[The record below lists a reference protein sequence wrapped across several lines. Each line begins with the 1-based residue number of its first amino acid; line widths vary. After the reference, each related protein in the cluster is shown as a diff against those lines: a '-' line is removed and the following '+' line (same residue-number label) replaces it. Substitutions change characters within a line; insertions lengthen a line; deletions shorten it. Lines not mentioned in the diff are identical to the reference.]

1 MPELERVY
9 NIPLRK
15 GYRKAPKYN
24 RANKAIIVLR
34 EFLQR
39 HMKSKDVRLG
49 PYLNSEVLKHGR
61 KNVPHHVEV
70 KAVKEKDVV
79 KAELAKAKDLS
90 FLEFEK
96 KEEKKGLLSKL
107 KGKKEEPSEKTIT
120 EEAGKERVQEEKKQK
135 EEKKSMEEKG
145 SADLEKEKVKIET
158 NKKEVELLAKDI
170 MKGKLRGK
178 EFDEKEALKSPRKS
192 LEAETYGRS
201 SKKIQHKKPKKE

>member
-15 GYRKAPKYN
+15 GYRKAPKYM
-24 RANKAIIVLR
+24 RANKAIIVIR

-39 HMKSKDVRLG
+39 HMKSQNVKLG

-70 KAVKEKDVV
+70 KVIKEKEVV
-79 KAELAKAKDLS
+79 KAELASAKDLS

-107 KGKKEEPSEKTIT
+107 AGKKDKIEVSET
-120 EEAGKERVQEEKKQK
+120 EKVK
-135 EEKKSMEEKG
+135 EEKVEKKE
-145 SADLEKEKVKIET
+145 DFEKEKIKIET
-158 NKKEVELLAKDI
+158 DKKEVEKLAKDI

-178 EFDEKEALKSPRKS
+178 EFDEKEAVKSPRKS
-192 LEAETYGRS
+192 LEAETYGRP